1 MVKEMRTDK
10 DPTTP
15 LRRATLADVPSI
27 VELERSV
34 PNLVHWSEQSYKNIF
49 QPGAPE
55 RIFLVIEDN
64 DELQAFLV
72 ARLSGAECE
81 LENLV
86 VADQHRRRGLASQ
99 LLHALIKTARER
111 NLERVLLELRE
122 SNQAA
127 RALYGKFGFVGNGRR
142 RVYYS
147 DPPED
152 AILLAL
158 ALNCTSAGAPN
169 R

>member
-1 MVKEMRTDK
+1 MV
-10 DPTTP
+10 
-15 LRRATLADVPSI
+15 A
-27 VELERSV
+27 LERGV
-34 PNLVHWSEQSYKNIF
+34 PNLVHWSEQSYKNVF

-64 DELQAFLV
+64 GELHAFLV
-72 ARLSGAECE
+72 ARFSAAECE

-86 VADQHRRRGLASQ
+86 VAAEYRRRGLASD
-99 LLHALIKTARER
+99 LLQALIETARER
-111 NLERVLLELRE
+111 NLERILLEVRE

-127 RALYGKFGFVGNGRR
+127 RALYAKLGFQENGRR
-142 RVYYS
+142 KAYYGQ
-147 DPPED
+147 PAED

-158 ALNCTSAGAPN
+158 LISCTSAGAPN

>member
-1 MVKEMRTDK
+1 M
-10 DPTTP
+10 
-15 LRRATLADVPSI
+15 
-27 VELERSV
+27 LERSV
-34 PNLVHWSEQSYKNIF
+34 SNLVHWSEQSYKNIF

-64 DELQAFLV
+64 GELQAFLV

-86 VADQHRRRGLASQ
+86 VANQHRRRGLASQ
-99 LLHALIKTARER
+99 LLQALIATARER
-111 NLERVLLELRE
+111 NLEHILLEVRE

-127 RALYGKFGFVGNGRR
+127 RALYAKFGFLENGRR
-142 RVYYS
+142 KAYYS
-147 DPPED
+147 QPPED
-152 AILLAL
+152 AIILTLT
-158 ALNCTSAGAPN
+158 LNCTSVDAPN